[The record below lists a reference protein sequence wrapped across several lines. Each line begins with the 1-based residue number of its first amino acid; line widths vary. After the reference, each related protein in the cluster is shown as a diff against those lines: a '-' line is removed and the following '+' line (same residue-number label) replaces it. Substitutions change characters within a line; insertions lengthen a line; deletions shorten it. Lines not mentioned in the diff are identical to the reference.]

1 MFERILVAI
10 DPTPARKSAVA
21 MAGEMARL
29 TGAQVHVLHVVT
41 TAVAGDTVVATED
54 DAAARGVLDE
64 ALSAL
69 LGMGVEA
76 GGELVRSLVPQVPE
90 AVSEAAARFKADLL
104 VVSPH
109 HRGALA
115 ALFNPRVSD
124 AVAHASR
131 IPVLLAPAN
140 DEAAQED

>member
-1 MFERILVAI
+1 MLVAI
-10 DPTPARKSAVA
+10 DPASARKSAVGR
-21 MAGEMARL
+21 AGGIARL

-41 TAVAGDTVVATED
+41 TAVAGDTVVVTED

-76 GGELVRSLVPQVPE
+76 GGELVHGLVPQVAE

-109 HRGALA
+109 QRGALA
-115 ALFNPRVSD
+115 ALFTPRTSD
-124 AVAHASR
+124 AIAHTGR